1 MKITIET
8 EPKEIADLIV
18 ALQGQQDSKSS
29 FVPCDSSGYPFE
41 HSQSQEDSLP
51 KIELLIKSHCFLF
64 SQPCL
69 LFTTSM
75 TNNLLFESR

>member
-41 HSQSQEDSLP
+41 HSQSQEDSLSKNLIIN
-51 KIELLIKSHCFLF
+51 KIPLF
-64 SQPCL
+64 FVQPA
-69 LFTTSM
+69 LFIIY
-75 TNNLLFESR
+75 NFYD

>member
-8 EPKEIADLIV
+8 EPKEIADL

-41 HSQSQEDSLP
+41 HSQSQEDSLS
-51 KIELLIKSHCFLF
+51 K
-64 SQPCL
+64 
-69 LFTTSM
+69 
-75 TNNLLFESR
+75 N

>member
-41 HSQSQEDSLP
+41 HSQSQEDSL
-51 KIELLIKSHCFLF
+51 LIKSHCFLF
-64 SQPCL
+64 SQRCL

>member
-41 HSQSQEDSLP
+41 HSQSQED
-51 KIELLIKSHCFLF
+51 
-64 SQPCL
+64 CL
-69 LFTTSM
+69 LYTSP
-75 TNNLLFESR
+75 SPRD

>member
-18 ALQGQQDSKSS
+18 ALQDQQDSKSS

-41 HSQSQEDSLP
+41 HSQSQED
-51 KIELLIKSHCFLF
+51 LLSK
-64 SQPCL
+64 
-69 LFTTSM
+69 
-75 TNNLLFESR
+75 N

>member
-41 HSQSQEDSLP
+41 HSQSQEDSLSKNRIIN
-51 KIELLIKSHCFLF
+51 KIPLF
-64 SQPCL
+64 FVQPA
-69 LFTTSM
+69 LFIIY
-75 TNNLLFESR
+75 NFYD